1 MAPSQPAVPSTANRL
16 VEFNRQRDA
25 LVQQIHQRIVKR
37 SLAAA
42 ERGGDHSLEYVLND
56 VASNEMRRLE
66 KASDR
71 KQQRQFQRW
80 RDLAN
85 RLLSMSEADKRAEL
99 DALVGYYCRDIVGNF
114 DTRVYRFATNVLPP
128 AMSFLLSPVANWR
141 DGLAALQ
148 QSSQSVE
155 VQGPL
160 EQIRTLSERATLVFT
175 PTHSSNLDSIVV
187 AWGLLVSGLPPVT
200 YGAGKNLFSNPF
212 ISYFMRNLGA
222 YRVDRRLR
230 FPLYKEV
237 LKEYSTVL
245 LEHGYHSLF
254 FPGGTRCRSNMV
266 ESRLKLGLLGTA
278 LTAYVNNLCAGRA
291 DRRIFV
297 VPVTINYRLV
307 LEAETL
313 IDDYLAETGRS
324 RYIIQDDEFSRLGR
338 IVEFARKT
346 MVHEGALHL
355 SFGQP
360 VDIFGNR
367 VDGEGR
373 SRDARGRIVDPAG
386 YVTDRNNQIVHDNQR
401 DSAYTRRLGKILA
414 ADYRRLTVFLPTHI
428 VARALMDE
436 LSIQARERD
445 IYRLLR
451 CGQDART
458 IAIQRLRTG
467 VDRLCERI
475 RQDPTLGSLH
485 PRSARATVT
494 EIVDDALRG
503 MVTYHTHPVARR
515 HENQVHIED
524 IKLLFY
530 YQNRLSHIPVEP
542 PRAGAQWRA
551 GGQ

>member
-1 MAPSQPAVPSTANRL
+1 MTSPRPAVAPAANRL
-16 VEFNRQRDA
+16 ADFNADRDS
-25 LVQQIHQRIVKR
+25 LVQQVHQRIVR
-37 SLAAA
+37 QCLRDA
-42 ERGGDHSLEYVLND
+42 ERGGDCSLEYVLND

-66 KASDR
+66 KGTNRS
-71 KQQRQFQRW
+71 QQRQFQRW

-85 RLLSMSEADKRAEL
+85 RLLRMSEADKRAEL
-99 DALVGYYCRDIVGNF
+99 DALVEYYCRDIVGNF

-141 DGLAALQ
+141 EGLAALT
-148 QSSQSVE
+148 QSSDNVE

-160 EQIRTLSERATLVFT
+160 DQIRALSERATLVFT

-187 AWGLLVSGLPPVT
+187 AWGLVTSGLPPVT

-230 FPLYKEV
+230 FRLYKEV

-245 LEHGYHSLF
+245 LENGYHSLF

-266 ESRLKLGLLGTA
+266 EDRLKLGLLGTV
-278 LTAYVNNLCAGRA
+278 LSAYVNNLRAGRP
-291 DRRIFV
+291 DRRIYI

-355 SFGQP
+355 AFGVP
-360 VDIFGNR
+360 LDPFGNR
-367 VDGEGR
+367 VDSSGE
-373 SRDARGRIVDPAG
+373 SLDARGRLVDPSG
-386 YVTDRNNQIVHDNQR
+386 YVTDRHGQVGSDSQR
-401 DSAYTRRLGKILA
+401 DSAYTRRLGIQIA
-414 ADYRRLTVFLPTHI
+414 REYRRLTVFLPTHI

-436 LSIQARERD
+436 LYVQAGERD

-451 CGQDART
+451 CGHDARSVT
-458 IAIQRLRTG
+458 IQRLRAG

-475 RQDPTLGSLH
+475 RKDPSVGSLH
-485 PRSARATVT
+485 PLIARATVT

-503 MVTYHTHPVARR
+503 MVTYHTHPVASRR
-515 HENQVHIED
+515 EDRVHIED

-530 YQNRLSHIPVEP
+530 YQNRLHHIPPDDLSGEGSP
-542 PRAGAQWRA
+542 
-551 GGQ
+551 